1 MICRLVDDQ
10 SWSGLLHNLRN
21 IAIAMSLYSQLL
33 ASANGFRLL
42 SETGFLAAELA
53 SWSSSRSSK
62 SGALCYVTLVEEML
76 SDGFSRHQ
84 KSEERVYGGRR

>member
-1 MICRLVDDQ
+1 M
-10 SWSGLLHNLRN
+10 
-21 IAIAMSLYSQLL
+21 
-33 ASANGFRLL
+33 L

-53 SWSSSRSSK
+53 GWSSSARDSK

-84 KSEERVYGGRR
+84 KSEERVYGGRRWAGGETE